1 MITKLDELLKLRST
15 RKKLWGGLWWPV
27 QQRGQYSGTS
37 NQKIVNISCVFHLF
51 HPRVTQI
58 HALTQLLQA
67 KEALGLAFF
76 MGHLES
82 FNAADRRY
90 STGQTYG
97 RAQFGGPTRS
107 KSTTSTNVLTKFVRI
122 VNDDNGRLLALVFSS
137 RRAIPH
143 HTTKT
148 LREQTPKPKL

>member
-15 RKKLWGGLWWPV
+15 RKKLWGVSGGLFNKE
-27 QQRGQYSGTS
+27 G
-37 NQKIVNISCVFHLF
+37 NILEQATRKRLTILCVFHLF

-58 HALTQLLQA
+58 HALSQLLQA

-97 RAQFGGPTRS
+97 REHFGGPTRS